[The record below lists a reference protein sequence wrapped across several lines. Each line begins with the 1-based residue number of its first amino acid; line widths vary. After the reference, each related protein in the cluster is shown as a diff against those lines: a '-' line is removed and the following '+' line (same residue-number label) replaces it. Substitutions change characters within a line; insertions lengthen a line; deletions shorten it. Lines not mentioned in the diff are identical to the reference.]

1 MITSLREQLQRDEGL
16 RLRVYLD
23 QYNHATVGY
32 GHNLDAHGISEAIA
46 TALLEED
53 ITRATAD
60 VLSRIPAAMS
70 LDEVRRA
77 VLVAMAFNIGIGGL
91 LGFKDLLEALELQDW
106 PASAKAILDSKYARQ
121 VGERAHR
128 LAEQM
133 VSGAWQ

>member
-1 MITSLREQLQRDEGL
+1 MIASLREQLQRDEGL
-16 RLRVYLD
+16 RLRVYQD
-23 QYNHATVGY
+23 QYGHLTVGY
-32 GHNLDAHGISEAIA
+32 GHNLDAHGVSEAIA

-53 ITRATAD
+53 ITRATSD

-91 LGFKDLLEALELQDW
+91 LGFTDLLAAIERQDW
-106 PASAKAILDSKYARQ
+106 PAAAKAILESKYARQ

-128 LAEQM
+128 LADQM
-133 VSGAWQ
+133 IEGVYQ